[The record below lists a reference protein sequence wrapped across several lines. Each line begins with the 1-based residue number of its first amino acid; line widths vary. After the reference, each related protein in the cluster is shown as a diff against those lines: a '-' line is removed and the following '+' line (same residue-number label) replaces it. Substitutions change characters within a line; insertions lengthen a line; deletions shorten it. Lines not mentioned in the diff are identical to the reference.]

1 MPIPT
6 DGVLT
11 SISDSPILYDMDDT
25 RRPSPLAVT
34 RTPAGW
40 AITHRQT
47 GFVVLASDVLKTRV
61 MARTAARLLTAG
73 MNWTAPS
80 ASAIAALPTLRN
92 AVIRTVSARRR
103 EQLARVHTVPTP
115 VLGQVAA

>member
-1 MPIPT
+1 MYFRIRKNT
-6 DGVLT
+6 LDVLPN
-11 SISDSPILYDMDDT
+11 SAYILPMAT
-25 RRPSPLAVT
+25 ASPLTVT

-40 AITHRQT
+40 AITHRPT
-47 GFVVLASDVLKTRV
+47 GLVVLASDVLKTRV